1 MNGRAIAGETPAK
14 KLYIISRLKKTMTFA
29 TEVLKQVERRLSQQ
43 GRVLVIS
50 RSNNLAVFLGTSICQ
65 ALAADDSME
74 QQTVVIPE
82 GISRGKQKL
91 S

>member
-1 MNGRAIAGETPAK
+1 M
-14 KLYIISRLKKTMTFA
+14 

-43 GRVLVIS
+43 GRVPVIS
-50 RSNNLAVFLGTSICQ
+50 RSNILAVFSGTSISQ
-65 ALAADDSME
+65 ALAAGDLME

>member
-1 MNGRAIAGETPAK
+1 M
-14 KLYIISRLKKTMTFA
+14 

-43 GRVLVIS
+43 GRVPVIS
-50 RSNNLAVFLGTSICQ
+50 RSNILAVFSGTSISQ

-82 GISRGKQKL
+82 GISIGKQKL

>member
-1 MNGRAIAGETPAK
+1 MHHVKVEKDRV
-14 KLYIISRLKKTMTFA
+14 

-43 GRVLVIS
+43 ERVAVIS
-50 RSNNLAVFLGTSICQ
+50 RSNILAVLSGTSISQ